1 MKNQFRKKLDT
12 NNCKRMKAPT
22 SYHIQNPDIVFK
34 ELNLKLGDIFLDIGC
49 GSGDYSIHAS
59 KIVGVSGKVY
69 SLDKPEETIKIFKE
83 KISKL
88 KIHNIETK
96 VSDITKE
103 LPLEDSS
110 IDVCLVSTVLHA
122 INFDKYKETV
132 FKEIYRVLKPF
143 GRLITIDCS
152 KKDLSFGPPE
162 SMRLD
167 SEEIEKSAKQIGF
180 KKINHIDLGFNYLN
194 QFEK

>member
-1 MKNQFRKKLDT
+1 
-12 NNCKRMKAPT
+12 
-22 SYHIQNPDIVFK
+22 
-34 ELNLKLGDIFLDIGC
+34 
-49 GSGDYSIHAS
+49 
-59 KIVGVSGKVY
+59 
-69 SLDKPEETIKIFKE
+69 
-83 KISKL
+83 
-88 KIHNIETK
+88 
-96 VSDITKE
+96 
-103 LPLEDSS
+103 
-110 IDVCLVSTVLHA
+110 LVSTVLHA

-167 SEEIEKSAKQIGF
+167 SEEIEKTAKQTGF

-194 QFEK
+194 RFEK